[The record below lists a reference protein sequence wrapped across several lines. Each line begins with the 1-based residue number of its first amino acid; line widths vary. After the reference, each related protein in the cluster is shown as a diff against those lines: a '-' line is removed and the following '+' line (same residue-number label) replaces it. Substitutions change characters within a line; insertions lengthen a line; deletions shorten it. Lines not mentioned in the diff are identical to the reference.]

1 MRCAGRFSIAWIR
14 THSLWAR
21 NLVAPFVVLVAML
34 AMAGTALIDLSRQ
47 ETDVSNL
54 DKLAFGELL
63 GALTADGTLTGFQT
77 ELYHLSS
84 TAANEM
90 DRSKVEAEAA
100 RLNKLLD
107 AIVAQMR
114 AFQDAADHARA
125 TAAAHVQDITDAIAG
140 YDWAAR
146 QMIDFTRHDAAYGL
160 MMMGYVEESFAR
172 LRMLLAE
179 ARVHAELHRVEVASD
194 LYRGFAQMRFSF
206 GLVVL
211 LGSSLSIVIALL
223 TTKAITRPLLR
234 ISQAMTRLAEGDLE
248 AEVPDLHRC
257 DEIGAMTGAVQVFK
271 ESMVKDRRHAAEIA
285 HLAQY
290 DALTD
295 LPNRMLF
302 REKLEQAFGFALRDR
317 VFALHFLDLDHF
329 KAVNDTLGHAIGD
342 ELLQAVADRLREGV
356 RGTDTVAR
364 LGGDEFAILQVDIRS
379 PQDATRCAERIIG
392 LLKEPFE
399 IAQHQIAI
407 GASVG
412 IAFAPQD
419 GPDGNRLLKCADL
432 ALYRAKSDGRST
444 YRLFHAELDASMQA
458 RHVMELELRRALD
471 AKQLELLYQPIIDAR
486 HKTVAGFE
494 ALLRWRHP
502 AKGIISPDQFIPL
515 AEETGIIVPIGEWVL
530 QQACSAAAQ
539 WPQELKVAVNLSA
552 VQFKHS
558 GLVPMTISAL
568 HDSGLRPDRLDL
580 EVTETV
586 VLYDTEKTLET
597 LHQIQELG
605 IHISLDDF
613 GTGYSSLNYLRR
625 FPFDRMKID
634 QSFIRELDTRADCVA
649 IVRAMITLGQTL
661 GMTITAEG
669 VETAQQLDTLEC
681 LGCTEAQGYL
691 FSRPVAEGQVIEVL
705 RTLSLAGYSL
715 PLRDDD

>member
-1 MRCAGRFSIAWIR
+1 
-14 THSLWAR
+14 
-21 NLVAPFVVLVAML
+21 
-34 AMAGTALIDLSRQ
+34 
-47 ETDVSNL
+47 
-54 DKLAFGELL
+54 
-63 GALTADGTLTGFQT
+63 
-77 ELYHLSS
+77 
-84 TAANEM
+84 
-90 DRSKVEAEAA
+90 
-100 RLNKLLD
+100 
-107 AIVAQMR
+107 
-114 AFQDAADHARA
+114 
-125 TAAAHVQDITDAIAG
+125 
-140 YDWAAR
+140 
-146 QMIDFTRHDAAYGL
+146 
-160 MMMGYVEESFAR
+160 
-172 LRMLLAE
+172 
-179 ARVHAELHRVEVASD
+179 
-194 LYRGFAQMRFSF
+194 
-206 GLVVL
+206 
-211 LGSSLSIVIALL
+211 
-223 TTKAITRPLLR
+223 
-234 ISQAMTRLAEGDLE
+234 MTRLAEGDLE
-248 AEVPDLHRC
+248 AEIPDLHRC
-257 DEIGAMTGAVQVFK
+257 EEIGAMTGAVQVFK

-486 HKTVAGFE
+486 RKTVAGFE

-502 AKGIISPDQFIPL
+502 AKGVISPGQFIPL

-530 QQACSAAAQ
+530 QQACAAAAQ

-558 GLVPMTISAL
+558 GLVPVKLPHCTNIQVC
-568 HDSGLRPDRLDL
+568 DPIGL
-580 EVTETV
+580 TW
-586 VLYDTEKTLET
+586 K
-597 LHQIQELG
+597 
-605 IHISLDDF
+605 
-613 GTGYSSLNYLRR
+613 
-625 FPFDRMKID
+625 
-634 QSFIRELDTRADCVA
+634 
-649 IVRAMITLGQTL
+649 
-661 GMTITAEG
+661 
-669 VETAQQLDTLEC
+669 
-681 LGCTEAQGYL
+681 
-691 FSRPVAEGQVIEVL
+691 
-705 RTLSLAGYSL
+705 
-715 PLRDDD
+715 